1 MLATLREGAEIVL
14 FIYSSYLA
22 YVPLD
27 QLFFGFITG
36 VVGGAIIG
44 LSIYFQLTKNMSEG
58 EIKIDVKDRQ
68 INCQVCYEDKI
79 VECFYTFRCG
89 HSVCKDCYK
98 KMKDK
103 ERCYYCRQEIMDEKM
118 VEKYKISLWTIN
130 LMMLFDMFYVA
141 FLFIITGESSK
152 KLVILFCVDEVYS
165 MLILMVMILNGF
177 ESVST
182 IYNILTCIVKSV
194 WIIMMFVV
202 KI

>member
-1 MLATLREGAEIVL
+1 
-14 FIYSSYLA
+14 
-22 YVPLD
+22 
-27 QLFFGFITG
+27 
-36 VVGGAIIG
+36 
-44 LSIYFQLTKNMSEG
+44 MSEG

-68 INCQVCYEDKI
+68 INCQVCFEDKI
-79 VECFYTFRCG
+79 IECFYTFRCG

-103 ERCYYCRQEIMDEKM
+103 ERCFYCRQEIQDEKM
-118 VEKYKISLWTIN
+118 VEKYKKSLWIMN

-165 MLILMVMILNGF
+165 MLILMAMILNGF

-202 KI
+202 KIEWWKGVLFILTKVALIILIMNFEKHRGRLRQYFYGVALER